1 MTQNFGDVSIL
12 VDGLD
17 ECGKAKVIVV
27 KLLAS
32 LNQKTLNI
40 RTLSL
45 SRIEQ
50 HIKDVLTDYPKI
62 SIAARS
68 SDLKLYVA

>member
-17 ECGKAKVIVV
+17 ECGKATVIVV